1 MNSFLYDTTGAA
13 EILIFRRFNECR
25 VTQNGFI
32 LGTKN
37 INVFNYNKPRREID
51 ESRKIGN
58 TGILRYV
65 QVTLEL
71 RTQKHRRTDQTVSA
85 VSH

>member
-37 INVFNYNKPRREID
+37 INVFVIIINPGGKTTNPGKL
-51 ESRKIGN
+51 G
-58 TGILRYV
+58 
-65 QVTLEL
+65 
-71 RTQKHRRTDQTVSA
+71 TQEFSDMFK
-85 VSH
+85 